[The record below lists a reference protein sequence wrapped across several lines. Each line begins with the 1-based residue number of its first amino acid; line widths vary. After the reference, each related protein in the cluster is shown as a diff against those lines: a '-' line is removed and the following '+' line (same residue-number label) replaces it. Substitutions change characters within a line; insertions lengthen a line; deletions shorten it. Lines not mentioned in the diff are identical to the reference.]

1 MFLWSEIH
9 NLLREKCTFLVT
21 PQTCFFFL
29 FFTNQ
34 YSYETGNQLIAVSLW
49 HEAIFARMGWRL
61 SLDGVQSFIMLLS
74 SFISGSCQ
82 PLQFPLYLEAT
93 YTSASIG
100 LTYTTMKPSPHLGLL
115 ITRHSRDFASNIMVI
130 LKFSPL
136 QLIRWEINP
145 YRWNYI

>member
-1 MFLWSEIH
+1 MRNALSWLLHKHASFSSSLLTNIH
-9 NLLREKCTFLVT
+9 MKCAI
-21 PQTCFFFL
+21 
-29 FFTNQ
+29 
-34 YSYETGNQLIAVSLW
+34 SSWLW
-49 HEAIFARMGWRL
+49 HEAIFARMGWSP
-61 SLDGVQSFIMLLS
+61 SLDGVQSFTMLPS

-93 YTSASIG
+93 YTFVSIG